1 MPKIS
6 ASTVAEH
13 RHAQHS
19 ALLAAAEQILL
30 EDGVDAVTPGKVT
43 SAAGLGRSTFYE
55 YFPSRDDILV
65 ALARVAFEQWNAE
78 LQSATD
84 AAPAGADRL
93 RVYVEKTLA
102 MTADG
107 RHHLATA
114 LRDVDLSPKG
124 REDIAALHDALAKP
138 IMELMASLPFPTS
151 PLSPMFV
158 RGALGSGMTLVN
170 HGVPAAQV
178 ASQLTPFILGGLEK

>member
-19 ALLAAAEQILL
+19 ALLSAAEQILL
-30 EDGVDAVTPGKVT
+30 THGVDAVTPGKVT

-65 ALARVAFEQWNAE
+65 ALARVAFEQWNEE
-78 LQSATD
+78 LYVATQ
-84 AAPAGADRL
+84 AVPAGAERV
-93 RVYVEKTLA
+93 RVYVQQTLE
-102 MTADG
+102 MTSDG

-114 LRDVDLSPKG
+114 LRNVDLSPKG
-124 REDIAALHDALAKP
+124 REDIAALHEALANP
-138 IMELMASLPFPTS
+138 IKELISSLPFGTVPWA
-151 PLSPMFV
+151 PVFV
-158 RGALGSGMTLVN
+158 RGALGSGMTLVS
-170 HGVPAAQV
+170 HGVPV
-178 ASQLTPFILGGLEK
+178 ADVSEQLTTFIVNGLQN

>member
-19 ALLAAAEQILL
+19 ALLVAAEQILI
-30 EDGVDAVTPGKVT
+30 EHGVEAVTAGKVT
-43 SAAGLGRSTFYE
+43 AAAGLGRSTFYE

-78 LQSATD
+78 LRAATD
-84 AAPAGADRL
+84 AAPAGPERL
-93 RVYVEKTLA
+93 RVYIEKTLA
-102 MTADG
+102 MTNDG

-114 LRDVDLSPKG
+114 LRDVALSPKG

-138 IMELMASLPFPTS
+138 ITELIASLPFETTH
-151 PLSPMFV
+151 LSPMFV
-158 RGALGSGMTLVN
+158 RSAIGSGMTLVN
-170 HGVPAAQV
+170 HGVPIADVAQ
-178 ASQLTPFILGGLEK
+178 QLTAFILNGLRS

>member
-30 EDGVDAVTPGKVT
+30 EHGVEGVTPGKVT
-43 SAAGLGRSTFYE
+43 AAAGLGRSTFYE

-78 LQSATD
+78 LRVATD
-84 AAPAGADRL
+84 AADAGPDRL
-93 RVYVEKTLA
+93 RVYIEKTIE
-102 MTADG
+102 MTNDG

-124 REDIAALHDALAKP
+124 REDIVALHDALAKP
-138 IMELMASLPFPTS
+138 ITELIASLPFDTA

-158 RGALGSGMTLVN
+158 RGAIGSGMTLVN
-170 HGVPAAQV
+170 HGVPARDV
-178 ASQLTPFILGGLEK
+178 AEQLTAFILAGLKN